1 MEYTA
6 DLKDIK
12 FLLFEVLKA
21 QDLLKVEKFADFGKD
36 DYEAIIEAA
45 YAFAVEV
52 LAPLND
58 VGDKEGLGF
67 GPEGVT
73 TPTGFKEAW
82 NRYTADGWIG
92 AIVSQDVGGQG
103 LPVLMGQVIHE
114 FFLGANISF
123 TLVGGLSEGVIDLI
137 HHFGNEELK
146 ARYLP
151 GLLEKGWGGT
161 MCLTEDN
168 AGSDVGASRT
178 IARPQADGTY
188 LIEGTKIFI
197 TGGDQDM
204 SKNIVHATLARVEGD
219 PAGTKGLS
227 LFMVP
232 KYRVNADGNMDA
244 TPVYNDVRCARIEH
258 KMGIKASPTAVMNF
272 GEKGDCVGYLLGEQ
286 GAGMKQMFHMMNEAR
301 IMIGCQGL
309 GLAGAAYEKSR
320 AYAMERLQGSDIE
333 HMKDPKAPK
342 VAIINHPD
350 VRRML
355 MFQKAAVE
363 SMRGLLYMTAMY
375 EDLARESVSEEDR
388 NKYRGYVE
396 LLTPIC
402 KSWCS
407 DLGFKSCDMGLQV
420 LGGYGYTNEYP
431 LEQFVRDARIGPI
444 YEGTNGIQAMDFIGR
459 KVPMNNMK
467 NFQGFLKEI
476 HAFANENSGHPILG
490 ELCGKLKIAA
500 NQVAEAAMKL
510 LMAAMSDLSYTLSHA
525 YMMQDAFGEMLGAW
539 MILKQAVVASA
550 KLDAMYAEKG
560 LFMDADKMKL
570 VKDNPDANFY
580 YGKIK
585 AAEFFCKEILPFV
598 ATRVEIM
605 KSGDKSAVEMV
616 F

>member
-21 QDLLKVEKFADFGKD
+21 GDLQKLEKFADFGVD
-36 DYEAIIEAA
+36 DYEAIIDAA
-45 YAFAVEV
+45 YAFASEV

-67 GPEGVT
+67 GPDGVKM
-73 TPTGFKEAW
+73 PTGFIDGWK
-82 NRYTADGWIG
+82 RYSADGWIG
-92 AIVSQDVGGQG
+92 AIVPQEVGGQG

-123 TLVGGLSEGVIDLI
+123 ALLGGLSEGVIDLI
-137 HHFGNEELK
+137 HHFGNDALK
-146 ARYLP
+146 EMYLP
-151 GLLEKGWGGT
+151 GLLEQGWAGT

-168 AGSDVGASRT
+168 AGSDVGASRA
-178 IARPQADGTY
+178 IARRQDDGTF

-204 SKNIVHATLARVEGD
+204 SKNIVHAVLARVEGD
-219 PAGTKGLS
+219 APGTKGLS

-232 KYRVNADGNMDA
+232 KFRVGSDGKMLSG
-244 TPVYNDVRCARIEH
+244 PVPNDVRCARIEH
-258 KMGIKASPTAVMNF
+258 KMGIKASPTCVMNF
-272 GEKGDCVGYLLGEQ
+272 GEKGECIGHLLGEQ

-309 GLAGAAYEKSR
+309 GLAAAAYEKSR

-363 SMRGLLYMTAMY
+363 AMRGLLYMTAMY
-375 EDLARESVSEEDR
+375 EDLAREAQTEEER
-388 NKYRGYVE
+388 ARYRGWVE

-407 DLGFKSCDMGLQV
+407 DLGFKSCDLGLQC

-467 NFQGFLKEI
+467 NFQGFMKEI
-476 HAFANENSGHPILG
+476 HAFVAEHSGHPVLG
-490 ELCGKLKIAA
+490 DLCGKLKVAA

-525 YMMQDAFGEMLGAW
+525 YMIQDAFGEMVGAW
-539 MILKQAVVASA
+539 MLLKQAVVASA
-550 KLDAMYAEKG
+550 KLDAMYVEKG
-560 LFMDADKMKL
+560 LVMDADKLNL
-570 VKDNPDANFY
+570 VKSNPDATY
-580 YGKIK
+580 YFGKIK
-585 AAEFFCKEILPFV
+585 AAEFYCKEVLPFV
-598 ATRVEIM
+598 AARVEIM
-605 KSGDKSAVEMV
+605 KSGDRSAVEMV